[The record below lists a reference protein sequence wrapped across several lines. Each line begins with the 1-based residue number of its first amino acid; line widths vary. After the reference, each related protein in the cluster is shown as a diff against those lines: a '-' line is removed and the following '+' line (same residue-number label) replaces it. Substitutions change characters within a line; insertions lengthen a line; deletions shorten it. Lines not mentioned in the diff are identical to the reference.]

1 MNWSKI
7 GAIVRKEW
15 ADAFRNKM
23 VLFSTLF
30 MPLVFTALPLIML
43 YFLGQ
48 TPAEEF
54 NSGDLGPFMI
64 YQQTFGLQS
73 PQDIISVGM
82 ASVYVIIFL
91 LLPLIL
97 PMMVASD
104 SIVSEKVSKSL
115 EPLLAAPITVTELLV
130 GKALAAV
137 GPAVLV
143 TWLFYA
149 IYIGLATLIV
159 SPGVLRVLA
168 SVDWIVGIG
177 LLAPLMGLLA
187 VSLGIIVSS
196 RVNDTRAAQQ
206 IGGLVVLPVMLLFIP
221 MFLGQLALT
230 ATAFL
235 IGAAIFLIL
244 DVAALLIATAIFQ
257 RETILTRWK

>member
-1 MNWSKI
+1 MNWNKVR
-7 GAIVRKEW
+7 AIVLKEW

-23 VLFSTLF
+23 VFFSMLF
-30 MPLVFTALPLIML
+30 MPLLFTALPLVML

-48 TPAEEF
+48 TPPDKID
-54 NSGDLGPFMI
+54 STDLGPFLV
-64 YQQTFGLQS
+64 YQQTFHLQN
-73 PQDIISVGM
+73 PQDVISVGM
-82 ASVYVIIFL
+82 ASIYIIIFL

-115 EPLLAAPITVTELLV
+115 EPLLATPITVTELLM

-137 GPAVLV
+137 GPAVIV

-149 IYIGLATLIV
+149 IYVGLASLLV

-168 SVDWIVGIG
+168 SVDWIIGIG

-206 IGGLVVLPVMLLFIP
+206 IGGLVVLPVMLIFIP
-221 MFLGQLALT
+221 MFLGSLALT
-230 ATAFL
+230 ATVFL
-235 IGAAIFLIL
+235 MGAVIFLIL
-244 DVAALLIATAIFQ
+244 DVAAMIIATALFQ